1 MRSLSADCM
10 SFLEAR
16 VSMRDW
22 RATDGHIWL
31 HLAKTLLAAFL
42 AMGIAMRLEL
52 PQPRVAMTTTFVLMQ
67 PFSGMVLAKSVYRFA
82 GTALG
87 MLAALVLGAVFVQQT
102 ELYVLAL
109 TLWVAACTA
118 LAVRY
123 RQFRWY
129 GFVLAG
135 YTAALIGIPAV
146 TDPNTL
152 LIATLTRG
160 AEVMLGIVCSSVVSA
175 LVFPRHASA
184 TLVQSL
190 ARRQTDFA
198 AFAAG
203 VLRGRLSRIARERR
217 FADFVDEIVGFE
229 ATRGIAAYESHA
241 MRQGNG
247 ALAQLNSAFMDACAR
262 LHALDQS
269 VKRLRSDHTRC
280 AHDALAPFLDELARI
295 LERDSL
301 QAHLAR
307 YKATLPRRVREA
319 QRSLASA
326 DHATQLDFTTSGE
339 LLYRFVDDTMRYLS
353 IANGEPSNDRAPSR
367 YEAKTNRFVIAA
379 TFART
384 GSVIAA
390 TAWFWIVTAW
400 PSGGYAVIGATL
412 ACALSSASARPSKF
426 IAQMAAGAACAVVT
440 GYVFLCHVYPAI
452 DGFALLCAVL
462 APPLAAGAFLAMR
475 PAAAGYGIGFCVFFC
490 LLAAPDNRIVYDPG
504 LLLNNGVA
512 VVVAMLAAAI
522 ACAVIVPP
530 RTAWLVGKTLA
541 ELRAQAALACEGKLA
556 GLGERFHSGTHDL
569 MSQLRG
575 LLTRRS
581 REHRQALSW
590 MLVTLEVGQAMI
602 DLRREARALPAQRFA
617 DALRIAWSTSLAR
630 VLRDIAVLFRAPDS
644 ETLRRAIG
652 SVVASILIAE
662 SMLDAVRD
670 EPDERDARHDM
681 QRVLACLHFIRTA
694 LVDPDAPFDAHR

>member
-1 MRSLSADCM
+1 MTRGLSVHSM

-16 VSMRDW
+16 LSMRDW
-22 RATDGHIWL
+22 LATDGHIWL
-31 HLAKTLLAAFL
+31 HLAKTLLAAFI

-67 PFSGMVLAKSVYRFA
+67 PFCGMVLAKSVYRFA

-87 MLAALVLGAVFVQQT
+87 MMAALVLGAVFVQQT
-102 ELYVLAL
+102 ELYALAL
-109 TLWVAACTA
+109 TTWVAACTA

-146 TDPNTL
+146 SDPNSL

-175 LVFPRHASA
+175 LVFPRHFSA
-184 TLVQSL
+184 TLAQSL
-190 ARRQTDFA
+190 DARRMRFN
-198 AFAAG
+198 AFAAD

-229 ATRGIAAYESHA
+229 ATRGFAMYESSA
-241 MRQGNG
+241 LRQHNG
-247 ALAQLNSAFMDACAR
+247 KLARLNSAFMDACAR

-269 VKRLRSDHTRC
+269 MKRLRANDNTRH
-280 AHDALAPFLDELARI
+280 AHDALMPFFEALAHIFERESPMLH
-295 LERDSL
+295 LE
-301 QAHLAR
+301 R
-307 YKATLPRRVREA
+307 YKATLPKRLREA
-319 QRSLASA
+319 QRSLAHA
-326 DHATQLDFTTSGE
+326 DHATQLDFTTSAE
-339 LLYRFVDDTMRYLS
+339 LLYRFIADTIRYAS
-353 IANGEPSNDRAPSR
+353 IPDGASSGNRASSR
-367 YEAKTNRFVIAA
+367 YEAKTHRFVVVA
-379 TFART
+379 TFVRT
-384 GSVIAA
+384 GIVIAA
-390 TAWFWIVTAW
+390 TAWFWIATAW

-412 ACALSSASARPSKF
+412 ACALSCASARPSKF
-426 IAQMAAGAACAVVT
+426 IAQMAAGAALAIVM
-440 GYVFLCHVYPAI
+440 GYVYVCHVYPAI
-452 DGFALLCAVL
+452 DGIVLLCAML

-475 PAAAGYGIGFCVFFC
+475 PSSAGYGIGFCVFFC

-504 LLLNNGVA
+504 LLLNNGLA
-512 VVVAMLAAAI
+512 VLVAMLGAAI
-522 ACAVIVPP
+522 ACAVVVPP
-530 RTAWLVGKTLA
+530 RTPWLVRKTL
-541 ELRAQAALACEGKLA
+541 EQLRAQAALACEGKLA

-569 MSQLRG
+569 MSQLRA

-581 REHRQALSW
+581 REHRHALSW

-602 DLRREARALPAQRFA
+602 DLRHDSRALHTQCFP

-630 VLRDIAVLFRAPDS
+630 VLRDIAVLFRAPHS

-652 SVVASILIAE
+652 SVVASIVIAQ
-662 SMLDAVRD
+662 SML
-670 EPDERDARHDM
+670 ELARHERGTRHEM
-681 QRVLACLHFIRTA
+681 QRVLACLHFVRTA

>member
-1 MRSLSADCM
+1 MTRGISADRM

-16 VSMRDW
+16 LSMRDW
-22 RATDGHIWL
+22 CATDGHVWL
-31 HLAKTLLAAFL
+31 HLAKTLLAAFI

-87 MLAALVLGAVFVQQT
+87 MLAALVLGAVFVQQA
-102 ELYVLAL
+102 ELYALAL
-109 TLWVAACTA
+109 TIWVAACTA

-146 TDPNTL
+146 TDPNSL

-184 TLVQSL
+184 TLAQSL
-190 ARRQTDFA
+190 DARRTRFA
-198 AFAAG
+198 AFAAD

-229 ATRGIAAYESHA
+229 ATRGFAAYESPA
-241 MRQGNG
+241 MRQHNG
-247 ALAQLNSAFMDACAR
+247 KLARLNSAFMDACAR

-269 VKRLRSDHTRC
+269 MKRLRTNDATHC
-280 AHDALAPFLDELARI
+280 AHDALMPFFEELAHIFERESLKVH
-295 LERDSL
+295 LER
-301 QAHLAR
+301 
-307 YKATLPRRVREA
+307 YKTTLPKRLRDV
-319 QRSLASA
+319 QRSLAHA
-326 DHATQLDFTTSGE
+326 DHPTQLDFTTSAE
-339 LLYRFVDDTMRYLS
+339 LLYRFITDTIRYVA
-353 IANGEPSNDRAPSR
+353 IPDDRAAPR
-367 YEAKTNRFVIAA
+367 YEARTNHFVIGA
-379 TFART
+379 TFVRT
-384 GSVIAA
+384 SIVITAA
-390 TAWFWIVTAW
+390 AWFWIDTAW

-412 ACALSSASARPSKF
+412 ACALSSALARPSKF
-426 IAQMAAGAACAVVT
+426 IAQMAAGAALAVVT
-440 GYVFLCHVYPAI
+440 GYVYLCHVYPAI
-452 DGFALLCAVL
+452 DGIVLLCAML

-475 PAAAGYGIGFCVFFC
+475 PSSAGYGIGFCVFFC

-504 LLLNNGVA
+504 LLLNNGLA
-512 VVVAMLAAAI
+512 VIVAMLGAAI
-522 ACAVIVPP
+522 ACAVVVPP
-530 RTAWLVGKTLA
+530 RAAWLVGKTL
-541 ELRAQAALACEGKLA
+541 EQLRAQVALACEGRLA

-569 MSQLRG
+569 MSQLRA
-575 LLTRRS
+575 LHTRRS
-581 REHRQALSW
+581 REHRHALAW

-602 DLRREARALPAQRFA
+602 DLRHEARALHAQCFP
-617 DALRIAWSTSLAR
+617 DALRIAWSTSLAC

-652 SVVASILIAE
+652 SVVASIVIAQ
-662 SMLDAVRD
+662 SMLEVAGADRGM
-670 EPDERDARHDM
+670 RHEM
-681 QRVLACLHFIRTA
+681 QRVLACLHFVRTA

>member
-1 MRSLSADCM
+1 M
-10 SFLEAR
+10 SFLEVR
-16 VSMRDW
+16 LSTRDW
-22 RATDGHIWL
+22 VAAEGQIWL

-67 PFSGMVLAKSVYRFA
+67 PFSGMVLAKSVYRFG

-87 MLAALVLGAVFVQQT
+87 MLAALVLGAVFVQQA
-102 ELYVLAL
+102 ELYALAL
-109 TLWVAACTA
+109 TIWVAACTA

-146 TDPNTL
+146 TDPNSL

-184 TLVQSL
+184 TLMHTL
-190 ARRQTDFA
+190 DERQTRFA
-198 AFAAG
+198 AFAAD
-203 VLRGRLSRIARERR
+203 VLRARLSRIARERR

-229 ATRGIAAYESHA
+229 ATRGFAAYESPA
-241 MRQGNG
+241 MRQGS
-247 ALAQLNSAFMDACAR
+247 AKLAQLNSAFMDACAR

-269 VKRLRSDHTRC
+269 MKRLRADHSRC
-280 AHDALAPFLDELARI
+280 AYDTLSPFLEELARVFAG
-295 LERDSL
+295 DSL
-301 QAHLAR
+301 RVQLDR
-307 YKATLPRRVREA
+307 YKSTLPKRLREA
-319 QRSLASA
+319 QRGLADT
-326 DHATQLDFTTSGE
+326 DHATLLDFTTSGE
-339 LLYRFVDDTMRYLS
+339 LLYRFIADTIRYVS
-353 IANGEPSNDRAPSR
+353 IAPGEPSNERVSAR
-367 YEAKTNRFVIAA
+367 YAAKTNRFVLAA

-384 GSVIAA
+384 AIVIAA
-390 TAWFWIVTAW
+390 AAWFWIVTAW

-412 ACALSSASARPSKF
+412 ACALSSANARPSKF
-426 IAQMAAGAACAVVT
+426 IAQMGVGAACAVVT
-440 GYVFLCHVYPAI
+440 GYTFLCHVYPAI
-452 DGFALLCAVL
+452 DGFALLCAML

-475 PAAAGYGIGFCVFFC
+475 PATAGYGIGFCVFFC

-504 LLLNNGVA
+504 LLLNNGLA
-512 VVVAMLAAAI
+512 ILVAMAGAAI

-530 RTAWLVGKTLA
+530 RTPWLVGRTLA
-541 ELRAQAALACEGKLA
+541 ELRAQAALACEGRLA
-556 GLGERFHSGTHDL
+556 NLSERFHSGAHDL

-575 LLTRRS
+575 VLVPRS
-581 REHRQALSW
+581 REHRHALSW

-602 DLRREARALPAQRFA
+602 DLRHEARALHAERFP
-617 DALRIAWSTSLAR
+617 DSLRIAWSTSLAR
-630 VLRDIAVLFRAPDS
+630 VLRDIAALFRAPDS
-644 ETLRRAIG
+644 DALRRAIG
-652 SVVASILIAE
+652 SVVASIFIAE
-662 SMLDAVRD
+662 DLLGSVHADRA
-670 EPDERDARHDM
+670 ARHDM

-694 LVDPDAPFDAHR
+694 LVDPDAPFEARR

>member
-1 MRSLSADCM
+1 M

-16 VSMRDW
+16 LSTRDW
-22 RATDGHIWL
+22 LATDGHVWL

-42 AMGIAMRLEL
+42 AMGIAMRFEL

-102 ELYVLAL
+102 ELYALAL

-146 TDPNTL
+146 TDPNSL

-184 TLVQSL
+184 TLVHSL
-190 ARRQTDFA
+190 DARQTRFA
-198 AFAAG
+198 AFAAD
-203 VLRGRLSRIARERR
+203 VLRARLSRIARERR

-229 ATRGIAAYESHA
+229 ATRGFAAYESPA
-241 MRQGNG
+241 MRRGNG
-247 ALAQLNSAFMDACAR
+247 QLAQLNSAFMDACAR

-269 VKRLRSDHTRC
+269 MKRLRANDSTRC
-280 AHDALAPFLDELARI
+280 AHDALRPFLEEVARI
-295 LERDSL
+295 FEHASLNEPLE
-301 QAHLAR
+301 R
-307 YKATLPRRVREA
+307 YKATLPKRLRDA
-319 QRSLASA
+319 QRKLPNS
-326 DHATQLDFTTSGE
+326 DHATQLDFTTSAE
-339 LLYRFVDDTMRYLS
+339 LLHRFIVDTIRYVS
-353 IANGEPSNDRAPSR
+353 IAHGGASSERASSR
-367 YEAKTNRFVIAA
+367 YEAKTNRFVLAA
-379 TFART
+379 TFMRT
-384 GSVIAA
+384 GIVIAA

-412 ACALSSASARPSKF
+412 ACGLSSASARPSTF
-426 IAQMAAGAACAVVT
+426 IAQMGAGAALAIVA

-452 DGFALLCAVL
+452 DGFALLCAML
-462 APPLAAGAFLAMR
+462 AAPLAAGALLAMR
-475 PAAAGYGIGFCVFFC
+475 PASAGYGIGFCVFFC
-490 LLAAPDNRIVYDPG
+490 LLAAPDNRIVYDPA
-504 LLLNNGVA
+504 LLLNNGLA
-512 VVVAMLAAAI
+512 VLVAMLGAAI
-522 ACAVIVPP
+522 ACAVVVPP
-530 RTAWLVGKTLA
+530 RTSWLVGRTLA

-569 MSQLRG
+569 MFQLRG

-581 REHRQALSW
+581 REHRRALSW

-602 DLRREARALPAQRFA
+602 DLRHAARVLHAQCMP

-630 VLRDIAVLFRAPDS
+630 VLRDIAALFRTPDS
-644 ETLRRAIG
+644 TTLRRAIG

-662 SMLDAVRD
+662 SMLDLARAD
-670 EPDERDARHDM
+670 REARHDM
-681 QRVLACLHFIRTA
+681 QRLLASLHFIRTA
-694 LVDPDAPFDAHR
+694 LVDPDAPFVPLHANVPSWRSD

>member
-1 MRSLSADCM
+1 M

-16 VSMRDW
+16 LSMRDW
-22 RATDGHIWL
+22 VATDGHVWL
-31 HLAKTLLAAFL
+31 HLAKTLFAAFI
-42 AMGIAMRLEL
+42 AMSIAMRLEL

-67 PFSGMVLAKSVYRFA
+67 PLSGMVLAKSVYRFA

-87 MLAALVLGAVFVQQT
+87 MLAALVLGAVFVQQA

-109 TLWVAACTA
+109 TTWVAACTA

-146 TDPNTL
+146 NDPNSL

-184 TLVQSL
+184 TLAQAL
-190 ARRQTDFA
+190 DARQARFA
-198 AFAAG
+198 AFAAD

-229 ATRGIAAYESHA
+229 ATRGFAAYESPA
-241 MRQGNG
+241 MRRGNG
-247 ALAQLNSAFMDACAR
+247 TLARLNSAFMDACAR

-269 VKRLRSDHTRC
+269 MKRLRMNGDARS
-280 AHDALAPFLDELARI
+280 AHEALMPFLDELACIFERESLKVH
-295 LERDSL
+295 LERC
-301 QAHLAR
+301 
-307 YKATLPRRVREA
+307 KATLPRRLRNA
-319 QRSLASA
+319 QRGLAHA
-326 DHATQLDFTTSGE
+326 DHATQLDFTTSAE
-339 LLYRFVDDTMRYLS
+339 LLYRFIADTIRYVSIPVD
-353 IANGEPSNDRAPSR
+353 APSGDRASAR
-367 YEAKTNRFVIAA
+367 YEAKTSRFVLVA
-379 TFART
+379 TFVRT
-384 GSVIAA
+384 AIVIGA

-426 IAQMAAGAACAVVT
+426 IAQMAAGAALAVVV
-440 GYVFLCHVYPAI
+440 GYTYLCHVYPII
-452 DGFALLCAVL
+452 DGIALLCAML

-475 PAAAGYGIGFCVFFC
+475 PARAGYGIGFCVFFC

-512 VVVAMLAAAI
+512 VLVAMLGAAI

-530 RTAWLVGKTLA
+530 HTSWLVSKTLG
-541 ELRAQAALACEGKLA
+541 ELRAQAALACEGRLA
-556 GLGERFHSGTHDL
+556 GLGERFHSGAHDL

-581 REHRQALSW
+581 REHRHALSW

-602 DLRREARALPAQRFA
+602 DLRHEARALHTQCYP
-617 DALRIAWSTSLAR
+617 DALRIAWSTALAR
-630 VLRDIAVLFRAPDS
+630 VLRDVAVLFRAPDS

-652 SVVASILIAE
+652 SVVGSILIAQD
-662 SMLDAVRD
+662 MLALARG
-670 EPDERDARHDM
+670 ERDALHDM
-681 QRVLACLHFIRTA
+681 QRVLACLHFVRTA
-694 LVDPDAPFDAHR
+694 LVDTDAPFDAHD

>member
-1 MRSLSADCM
+1 M

-16 VSMRDW
+16 LSTRDW
-22 RATDGHIWL
+22 FATDGHVWL
-31 HLAKTLLAAFL
+31 HLAKTLLAAFI
-42 AMGIAMRLEL
+42 AMGLAMRLEL

-67 PFSGMVLAKSVYRFA
+67 PFAGMVLAKSVYRFA

-87 MLAALVLGAVFVQQT
+87 MLAALVLGAAFVQQA
-102 ELYVLAL
+102 ELYALAL
-109 TLWVAACTA
+109 TIWVAACTA
-118 LAVRY
+118 FAVRY

-146 TDPNTL
+146 TDPNGL

-184 TLVQSL
+184 TLMHSL
-190 ARRQTDFA
+190 DARQARFA
-198 AFAAG
+198 AFAAD
-203 VLRGRLSRIARERR
+203 VLRGRLSRLARERR

-229 ATRGIAAYESHA
+229 ATRGFAAYESPT
-241 MRQGNG
+241 MRQQHGK
-247 ALAQLNSAFMDACAR
+247 LARLNSAFMDACAR

-269 VKRLRSDHTRC
+269 MKRLLADDNTQC
-280 AHDALAPFLDELARI
+280 AHDALMPFLEELARI
-295 LERDSL
+295 FERASPNV
-301 QAHLAR
+301 QFER
-307 YKATLPRRVREA
+307 YKATLPKRLRDA
-319 QRSLASA
+319 QRGLAHA
-326 DHATQLDFTTSGE
+326 DDATQLDFTTSAE
-339 LLYRFVDDTMRYLS
+339 LLYRFIADTIRYVS
-353 IANGEPSNDRAPSR
+353 IANSAHPQDRASSR
-367 YEAKTNRFVIAA
+367 YEAKTNRFVLAA
-379 TFART
+379 TFMRT
-384 GSVIAA
+384 GIVIAA

-426 IAQMAAGAACAVVT
+426 IAQMAAGAALAIVT
-440 GYVFLCHVYPAI
+440 GYVYLCHVYPAI
-452 DGFALLCAVL
+452 DGFALLCAML

-475 PAAAGYGIGFCVFFC
+475 SDTAGYGIGFCVFFC
-490 LLAAPDNRIVYDPG
+490 LLAAPDNRIVYDPA
-504 LLLNNGVA
+504 LLLNNGLA
-512 VVVAMLAAAI
+512 VLVAMLAAAI
-522 ACAVIVPP
+522 ACAVLVPP
-530 RTAWLVGKTLA
+530 RTSWLIGKTLA

-581 REHRQALSW
+581 REHRHALSW

-602 DLRREARALPAQRFA
+602 DLRHEARALDAQRFP
-617 DALRIAWSTSLAR
+617 DVLRIAWSTSLAR
-630 VLRDIAVLFRAPDS
+630 VLRDIAVLFRTPDS
-644 ETLRRAIG
+644 ATLRRAIG
-652 SVVASILIAE
+652 SVVASILIAQG
-662 SMLDAVRD
+662 MLELARADR
-670 EPDERDARHDM
+670 EARHNM

-694 LVDPDAPFDAHR
+694 LVDPDAPFVPSHEKVPSWRSD

>member
-1 MRSLSADCM
+1 M
-10 SFLEAR
+10 SFMEAR
-16 VSMRDW
+16 LSTRDW
-22 RATDGHIWL
+22 FATDGHVWL
-31 HLAKTLLAAFL
+31 HLAKTLLAAFI

-67 PFSGMVLAKSVYRFA
+67 PFAGMVLAKSVYRFA

-87 MLAALVLGAVFVQQT
+87 MLAALVLGAVFVQQA
-102 ELYVLAL
+102 ELYALAL

-129 GFVLAG
+129 RFVLAG

-146 TDPNTL
+146 TDPNGL

-184 TLVQSL
+184 TLMHSL
-190 ARRQTDFA
+190 DTRQAQFATFA
-198 AFAAG
+198 AD
-203 VLRGRLSRIARERR
+203 VLRGRLSRLARERR

-229 ATRGIAAYESHA
+229 ATRGFAAYESPT
-241 MRQGNG
+241 MRQHNG
-247 ALAQLNSAFMDACAR
+247 KLARLNSAFMDACSR

-269 VKRLRSDHTRC
+269 MKRLRANDYTQC
-280 AHDALAPFLDELARI
+280 AHDALVPFLEELARI
-295 LERDSL
+295 FEHASLNVHLE
-301 QAHLAR
+301 R
-307 YKATLPRRVREA
+307 YKATLPKRLRDA
-319 QRSLASA
+319 QRKLANT
-326 DHATQLDFTTSGE
+326 DQTTQLDFTTSAE
-339 LLYRFVDDTMRYLS
+339 LLYRFIDDTIRYAS
-353 IANGEPSNDRAPSR
+353 IANGERLKDRASSR
-367 YEAKTNRFVIAA
+367 YEAKTNRFVLAA
-379 TFART
+379 TFMRT
-384 GSVIAA
+384 GIVIAA

-426 IAQMAAGAACAVVT
+426 IAQMAAGAALAIVM
-440 GYVFLCHVYPAI
+440 GYTYLCHVYPAI
-452 DGFALLCAVL
+452 DGFALLCAML

-475 PAAAGYGIGFCVFFC
+475 ADTAGYGIGFCVFFC
-490 LLAAPDNRIVYDPG
+490 LLAAPDNRIVYDPA
-504 LLLNNGVA
+504 LLLNNGLA
-512 VVVAMLAAAI
+512 VLVAMLAAAI

-530 RTAWLVGKTLA
+530 RTPWLVGKTLS

-556 GLGERFHSGTHDL
+556 GLSERFHSGTHDL

-581 REHRQALSW
+581 REHRHALSW

-602 DLRREARALPAQRFA
+602 DLRNESRALHAQRFP

-630 VLRDIAVLFRAPDS
+630 VLRDIAVLFRTPDS
-644 ETLRRAIG
+644 ATLRRAIG
-652 SVVASILIAE
+652 SVVASILIAQ
-662 SMLDAVRD
+662 SMLELAHA
-670 EPDERDARHDM
+670 ERNARHDM

-694 LVDPDAPFDAHR
+694 LVDPDAPFVPPYEKVPSWQSD

>member
-1 MRSLSADCM
+1 MTRGLSAVSM
-10 SFLEAR
+10 SLQQAR
-16 VSMRDW
+16 LSMRDW
-22 RATDGHIWL
+22 LVTDGHVWL
-31 HLAKTLLAAFL
+31 HLAKTLLAAFI
-42 AMGIAMRLEL
+42 AMSIAMRLEL

-87 MLAALVLGAVFVQQT
+87 MIAALALGAVFVQQP
-102 ELYVLAL
+102 ELHALAL
-109 TLWVAACTA
+109 TIWVAACTA

-123 RQFRWY
+123 RHFRWY

-146 TDPNTL
+146 TDPNSL

-184 TLVQSL
+184 TLTQSL
-190 ARRQTDFA
+190 DARRMRFA
-198 AFAAG
+198 AFAAD

-229 ATRGIAAYESHA
+229 ATRGFATYESPA

-247 ALAQLNSAFMDACAR
+247 KLAQLNSAFMNACAR

-269 VKRLRSDHTRC
+269 MKRLRAS
-280 AHDALAPFLDELARI
+280 DALAPFFEELAQNFEREALKEH
-295 LERDSL
+295 LE
-301 QAHLAR
+301 R
-307 YKATLPRRVREA
+307 YKATLPKRLRDA
-319 QRSLASA
+319 QRALPHT
-326 DHATQLDFTTSGE
+326 DHATQLDFTTSAE
-339 LLYRFVDDTMRYLS
+339 LLYRFIADTIRYLS
-353 IANGEPSNDRAPSR
+353 IPNHRAAPR
-367 YEAKTNRFVIAA
+367 YDARTSRFVVVA
-379 TFART
+379 TFMRT
-384 GSVIAA
+384 GIVIAA

-412 ACALSSASARPSKF
+412 ACALSSALARPSKF
-426 IAQMAAGAACAVVT
+426 IAQMAAGAALAIVI
-440 GYVFLCHVYPAI
+440 GYAYLCRVYPAI
-452 DGFALLCAVL
+452 DGLALLCAML

-475 PAAAGYGIGFCVFFC
+475 PSSAGYGIGFCVFFC

-512 VVVAMLAAAI
+512 VLVAMLGAAI

-530 RTAWLVGKTLA
+530 RTRWLVGKTLA
-541 ELRAQAALACEGKLA
+541 QLRAQAALACEGKLA

-569 MSQLRG
+569 MSQLRA

-581 REHRQALSW
+581 REHRHALLW

-602 DLRREARALPAQRFA
+602 DLRRDSRALHTACFP

-630 VLRDIAVLFRAPDS
+630 VLRDIAVLFRTPDS
-644 ETLRRAIG
+644 RTLRRAIA
-652 SVVASILIAE
+652 SVVASIVIAE
-662 SMLDAVRD
+662 DMLERTRD
-670 EPDERDARHDM
+670 ERNARREV
-681 QRVLACLHFIRTA
+681 QRVLACLHFVRTA